1 VAQDVSA
8 LLDKLNAL
16 TKERNIAMD
25 ERNKAV
31 EAAAGLVARV
41 HGDVGRCKACLKLIY
56 WIRHREGPITA
67 YDKDGVMHISRCPH
81 AKEFSRGPRQQ
92 ALYEGMR

>member
-1 VAQDVSA
+1 MDVQV

-56 WIRHREGPITA
+56 WIRHREGPITP
-67 YDKDGVMHISRCPH
+67 YDKDGVMHINRCPH

>member
-16 TKERNIAMD
+16 TRERNIAMD

-31 EAAAGLVARV
+31 EAATKLIERV

-56 WIRHREGPITA
+56 WVRHREGPITA
-67 YDKDGVMHISRCPH
+67 YDRDGIMHITRCPH

-92 ALYEGMR
+92 ALYEGIR